1 MIMMKRLIYITL
13 ILTVQAC
20 SPYGSYMATHKKHY
34 WEYDYM
40 QINEDSTYAVFGGIE
55 WFVRRSS
62 GTWKPIQGKKNHMS
76 FKSSLSDYSHIPI
89 FVRESHNENFG
100 TTIIFTQGKQ
110 FYNCEFNELLVNG
123 TPFKIDADTIILSEC
138 IDSLS
143 IRLSYS
149 EWMRRNLTASIL
161 YPAICT
167 QVYYPLDTTSNV
179 YEITL
184 PEYTLDSLDTF
195 SAIDLFSYAPSEFE
209 AHYCC
214 GKWYT
219 YDKNGK
225 IFRTYRRIKERK
237 KKE

>member
-20 SPYGSYMATHKKHY
+20 SPFGSYMATHKKHY
-34 WEYDYM
+34 WECDYM

-123 TPFKIDADTIILSEC
+123 TPFKIDADTILDLHTKKTYKQKLIKAIKCTENNWHA
-138 IDSLS
+138 DSKS
-143 IRLSYS
+143 DWY
-149 EWMRRNLTASIL
+149 L
-161 YPAICT
+161 YRYV
-167 QVYYPLDTTSNV
+167 Q
-179 YEITL
+179 
-184 PEYTLDSLDTF
+184 
-195 SAIDLFSYAPSEFE
+195 
-209 AHYCC
+209 
-214 GKWYT
+214 
-219 YDKNGK
+219 
-225 IFRTYRRIKERK
+225 RII
-237 KKE
+237 